1 MNIQLDERQ
10 ELTRK
15 IEKLSPPEIQK
26 VRVFISGMEAG
37 RTAIAKDIQNVRI
50 KTDAAYDPWGVIQYT
65 AVERQDFGTKTTVC
79 AMRTDTFEIIYQSEQ
94 DDFSIR
100 YDGEQYLILLPN

>member
-1 MNIQLDERQ
+1 MNTQLDERQ

-37 RTAIAKDIQNVRI
+37 RTAKENECL
-50 KTDAAYDPWGVIQYT
+50 AA
-65 AVERQDFGTKTTVC
+65 GTEPK
-79 AMRTDTFEIIYQSEQ
+79 RKQLF
-94 DDFSIR
+94 
-100 YDGEQYLILLPN
+100 P